1 MGGSEE
7 VENNESLGEE
17 LVLQVYILIEC
28 GVCTTEESNGVIFK
42 YCVVL

>member
-1 MGGSEE
+1 M

-17 LVLQVYILIEC
+17 LVLQDHIIIE
-28 GVCTTEESNGVIFK
+28 GRVCTTEESNGVIFK